1 MLKQVRKRYL
11 ALRVSTEQPV
21 NQRNVMNAVCDA
33 VLRLFGEYGAS
44 QANLT
49 LIEYNPQRNY
59 AVIRCSH
66 KALEKVRASIA
77 SITEIDEIPARF
89 HVLGVSGTL
98 RALHSRILT

>member
-1 MLKQVRKRYL
+1 MSKRARKRYL

-21 NQRNVMNAVCDA
+21 NQRKVINAVWGA

-59 AVIRCSH
+59 AVIGCSH

-77 SITEIDEIPARF
+77 SITRIDEIPARF
-89 HVLGVSGTL
+89 HVVGVSGTL
-98 RALHSRILT
+98 RALHSKILM